1 MRKFCTTLIISSLSL
16 FAYAQKE
23 TNTLAV
29 VGSMV
34 QANAK
39 PVAETP
45 EQARKQLIESLVA
58 LKKTLGIPASEN
70 DVFKGSIQE
79 FKDFIKT
86 TQESI
91 DVRLQALGKDDVND
105 KLQMKEIHDCISS
118 LNILK
123 SAACLTDKSSG
134 TYVKQ
139 NDLDGREIV
148 AYNMIELKDNARYGF
163 TEAYREGY
171 ARIKKDQV
179 YGFLNYCGDETITC
193 QYEAAQPFNN
203 GRALV
208 KKVNWFYV
216 DANNKESEMLA
227 NVVDAISLK
236 YGVSIARFVD
246 NKYALIDNRYDVTK
260 ATISEKYDEI
270 TPMKGTE
277 LYKIRMGSRI
287 GLMTIRGE
295 VKLDAAYENI
305 ETTNM
310 AHIYRI
316 IQNGKIGFMNND
328 WRVQFVPTFDEV
340 GDVDKNGIALAKE
353 NGKFRMI
360 SFKTYLKSDLYNQ
373 ISTFGDNKVTVY
385 QGDGGLYGLLGTD
398 FKEVLTPQYFSI
410 GALNNFGLAEACK
423 LEKKCGFVN
432 EKGIEVVTPIYDEVR
447 QFNQHGLVVVS
458 EIVKDCNKSKNCKTD
473 IVYNRYG
480 QVIIAKAMENEF
492 NSMKI
497 RYELDTI
504 LHSNKFSVVKMT
516 IDDKPE
522 GFHLVDAKSFRL
534 ITAVPYNA
542 ITPYDANG
550 ILRVKK
556 ADKWGMIDTLGTIIL
571 VPTYKEI
578 KKGSEG
584 YYAVKNEEGKYG
596 FIDKKSK
603 FVIPFEYDDVKF
615 FRKGYCVVSKGKD
628 KWGLIN
634 HFNAKTIPTYFKSV
648 IVKESSYELMDEKG
662 DVYIVDDKGECQIQN
677 CAKFEE
683 IRKKANA
690 TTTK

>member
-1 MRKFCTTLIISSLSL
+1 MRKFCTTLIISSVTL
-16 FAYAQKE
+16 FAFAQKE

-34 QANAK
+34 QTNAK
-39 PVAETP
+39 PIAETP

-79 FKDFIKT
+79 FKDFVKT
-86 TQESI
+86 THESI
-91 DVRLQALGKDDVND
+91 DLRLQALGKDDVND
-105 KLQMKEIHDCISS
+105 RLQMKEIHDCISS

-123 SAACLTDKSSG
+123 SASCLTDKNSG

-148 AYNMIELKDNARYGF
+148 AYNMTELKDNARYGYL
-163 TEAYREGY
+163 EAYREGY

-193 QYEAAQPFNN
+193 QYEAAQPFSN

-208 KKVNWFYV
+208 KKVNWYYI
-216 DANNKESEMLA
+216 DANNKESEILV
-227 NVVDAISLK
+227 NVQDVISLK
-236 YGVSIARFVD
+236 YGISIARFTD
-246 NKYALIDNRYDVTK
+246 NKFALIDNRYDVTK
-260 ATISEKYDEI
+260 AAISEKYDEI
-270 TPMKGTE
+270 TQMKGTD
-277 LYKIRMGSRI
+277 LFKIRVGSRI

-305 ETTNM
+305 EATNL

-316 IQNGKIGFMNND
+316 TQNGKIGFMNND

-353 NGKFRMI
+353 AGKYRMI
-360 SFKTYLKSDLYNQ
+360 SFKTYQRSDLYNI
-373 ISTFGDNKVTVY
+373 ISTFGDNKVTTY
-385 QGDGGLYGLLGTD
+385 QGEGGLYGLLGTD
-398 FKEVLTPQYFSI
+398 FKEVVTPQYFSI
-410 GALNNFGLAEACK
+410 GAFNSMGLAEACK
-423 LEKKCGFVN
+423 LEKKCGFLN
-432 EKGIEVVTPIYDEVR
+432 DKGIEVVTPIYDEVG
-447 QFNQHGLVVVS
+447 QFNSHGLVVVT

-473 IVYNRYG
+473 IVYNKYG

-497 RYELDTI
+497 RYDLDTI
-504 LHSNKFSVVKMT
+504 LHSNKFAVVKMS

-522 GFHLVDAKSFRL
+522 GFHLVDAKTYRL
-534 ITAVPYNA
+534 ITTTPYNA
-542 ITPYDANG
+542 ISPYDANG

-556 ADKWGMIDTLGTIIL
+556 ADKWGMIDTIGTIIL

-584 YYAVKNEEGKYG
+584 YYAAKNDEGKYG

-603 FVIPFEYDDVKF
+603 FVVPFEYDDVKF

-648 IVKESSYELMDEKG
+648 IVKEATYELMDDKG

-677 CAKFEE
+677 CTKFEE

-690 TTTK
+690 ITTK

>member
-1 MRKFCTTLIISSLSL
+1 MRKFCATFLLSS
-16 FAYAQKE
+16 FALLANAQKE

-34 QANAK
+34 QVNAK
-39 PVAETP
+39 PITETP
-45 EQARKQLIESLVA
+45 EQARKQLIESLLA
-58 LKKTLGIPASEN
+58 LKKSLGIETSNSE
-70 DVFKGSIQE
+70 VIKGSLQE
-79 FKDFIKT
+79 FVDFIKT
-86 TQESI
+86 TKESI
-91 DVRLQALGKDDVND
+91 DLRLQTLNKDDVND

-123 SAACLTDKSSG
+123 SAACLNDKNTG
-134 TYVKQ
+134 VYVKQ
-139 NDLDGREIV
+139 NDLEGREIV
-148 AYNMIELKDNARYGF
+148 AYNISELKDNARYGYL
-163 TEAYREGY
+163 EAFNEGY

-179 YGFLNYCGDETITC
+179 YGFLNYCGDEIITC

-208 KKVNWFYV
+208 KKVNWYYV
-216 DANNKESEMLA
+216 DANNKESEILA
-227 NVVDAISLK
+227 NVTDVIALK
-236 YGVSIARFVD
+236 YGISIARFID
-246 NKYALIDNRYDVTK
+246 NKFALIDNRYDMTK
-260 ATISEKYDEI
+260 AAISEKYDEI
-270 TPMKGTE
+270 TPMKGTD
-277 LYKIRMGSRI
+277 LFKIRIGSRI

-295 VKLDAAYENI
+295 VKLDASYDNI
-305 ETTNM
+305 EQTNM
-310 AHIYRI
+310 SHIYRI
-316 IQNGKIGFMNND
+316 LQNGKIGFMNND

-353 NGKFRMI
+353 GGKYRMI
-360 SFKTYLKSDLYNQ
+360 SFKTYQRSDLYNQ
-373 ISTFGDNKVTVY
+373 IATFGDNKVTVY
-385 QGDGGLYGLLGTD
+385 QGEGGLYGLLGTD

-410 GALNNFGLAEACK
+410 NSFNKFGLAEACK

-432 EKGIEVVTPIYDEVR
+432 ENGIEVITPVYDEVGK
-447 QFNQHGLVVVS
+447 FNNYGLVVVT
-458 EIVKDCNKSKNCKTD
+458 EITKDCNKSKNCKTD
-473 IVYNRYG
+473 IVYNKSG
-480 QVIIAKAMENEF
+480 QVIIAKATENEF
-492 NSMKI
+492 GSMKI
-497 RYELDTI
+497 RYELDTV
-504 LHSNKFSVVKMT
+504 LHSNKFAVVKMF
-516 IDDKPE
+516 IDEKPD
-522 GFHLVDAKSFRL
+522 GFHLVDAKTYRMVTS
-534 ITAVPYNA
+534 TSYNA
-542 ITPYDANG
+542 ISPYDVNG

-584 YYAVKNEEGKYG
+584 YYAVRNEEGKFG

-615 FRKGYCVVSKGKD
+615 FRKGYCVVQKGKD

-648 IVKESSYELMDEKG
+648 IVKESSYELMDDKG

-683 IRKKANA
+683 IRKKAN
-690 TTTK
+690 TITK

>member
-1 MRKFCTTLIISSLSL
+1 MRKFCTTLIISSVTL
-16 FAYAQKE
+16 FAFAQKE

-34 QANAK
+34 QTNAK

-91 DVRLQALGKDDVND
+91 DLRLQALSKDDVND
-105 KLQMKEIHDCISS
+105 RLQMKEIHDCISS

-123 SAACLTDKSSG
+123 SASCLTDKNSG

-148 AYNMIELKDNARYGF
+148 AYNMTELKDNARYGYL
-163 TEAYREGY
+163 EAYREGY

-179 YGFLNYCGDETITC
+179 YGFLNYCGDEVITC

-208 KKVNWFYV
+208 KKVNWYYI
-216 DANNKESEMLA
+216 DANNKESEILV
-227 NVVDAISLK
+227 NVQDVISLK
-236 YGVSIARFVD
+236 YGISIARFID
-246 NKYALIDNRYDVTK
+246 NKFALIDNRYDVTK
-260 ATISEKYDEI
+260 AAISEKYDEI
-270 TPMKGTE
+270 TQMKGTD
-277 LYKIRMGSRI
+277 LFKIRVGSRI

-305 ETTNM
+305 EATNL

-316 IQNGKIGFMNND
+316 TQNGKIGFMNND

-353 NGKFRMI
+353 AGKYRMI
-360 SFKTYLKSDLYNQ
+360 SFKTYQRSDLYNQ
-373 ISTFGDNKVTVY
+373 ILTFGDNKVTTY
-385 QGDGGLYGLLGTD
+385 QGEGGLWGLLGTD
-398 FKEVLTPQYFSI
+398 FKEVVTPQYFSI
-410 GALNNFGLAEACK
+410 GAFNSLGLAEACK
-423 LEKKCGFVN
+423 LEKKCGFLN
-432 EKGIEVVTPIYDEVR
+432 DKGIEVVTPIYDEVG
-447 QFNQHGLVVVS
+447 QFNSHGLVVVT

-473 IVYNRYG
+473 IVYNKYG

-497 RYELDTI
+497 RYELDTT
-504 LHSNKFSVVKMT
+504 LHSNKFAVVKMS

-522 GFHLVDAKSFRL
+522 GFHLVDAKTYRL
-534 ITAVPYNA
+534 ITNTPYNA
-542 ITPYDANG
+542 ISPYDANG

-556 ADKWGMIDTLGTIIL
+556 ADKWGMIDTIGTIIL

-584 YYAVKNEEGKYG
+584 YYAAKNDEGKYG

-603 FVIPFEYDDVKF
+603 FVVPFEYDDVKF

-648 IVKESSYELMDEKG
+648 VVKESSYELMDDKG

-690 TTTK
+690 ITTK

>member
-1 MRKFCTTLIISSLSL
+1 MRKFCTTLIISSVTF
-16 FAYAQKE
+16 FAFAQKE

-34 QANAK
+34 QTNAK

-91 DVRLQALGKDDVND
+91 DLRLQALGKDDVND
-105 KLQMKEIHDCISS
+105 RLQMKEIHDCISS

-123 SAACLTDKSSG
+123 SASCLTDKNSG

-148 AYNMIELKDNARYGF
+148 AYNMTELKDNARYGYL
-163 TEAYREGY
+163 EAYREGY

-179 YGFLNYCGDETITC
+179 YGFLNYCGDEVITC

-208 KKVNWFYV
+208 KKVNWYYI
-216 DANNKESEMLA
+216 DANNKESEILA
-227 NVVDAISLK
+227 NVQDVISLK
-236 YGVSIARFVD
+236 YGISIARFTD
-246 NKYALIDNRYDVTK
+246 NKFALIDNRYDVTK
-260 ATISEKYDEI
+260 AAISEKYDEI
-270 TPMKGTE
+270 TQMKGTE
-277 LYKIRMGSRI
+277 LYKIRVGSRI

-305 ETTNM
+305 ELTNM

-316 IQNGKIGFMNND
+316 TQNGKIGFMNND

-353 NGKFRMI
+353 GGKYRMI
-360 SFKTYLKSDLYNQ
+360 SFKTYQKSDLYNQ
-373 ISTFGDNKVTVY
+373 ISTFGDNKVTTY
-385 QGDGGLYGLLGTD
+385 QGEGGLYGLLGTD
-398 FKEVLTPQYFSI
+398 FKEIVTPQYFSI
-410 GALNNFGLAEACK
+410 SAFNSSGLVEACK
-423 LEKKCGFVN
+423 LEKKCGFLN
-432 EKGIEVVTPIYDEVR
+432 DKGIEVITPIYDEVG
-447 QFNQHGLVVVS
+447 QFNSLGLVVVT

-473 IVYNRYG
+473 IVYNKYG

-497 RYELDTI
+497 RYELDTT
-504 LHSNKFSVVKMT
+504 LHSNKFAVVKMT
-516 IDDKPE
+516 IDEKPE
-522 GFHLVDAKSFRL
+522 GFHLVDAKTYRL
-534 ITAVPYNA
+534 ITAIPYNA
-542 ITPYDANG
+542 ISPFDVNG

-556 ADKWGMIDTLGTIIL
+556 ADKWGMIDTIGTVIL

-578 KKGSEG
+578 KKGTEG

-648 IVKESSYELMDEKG
+648 IVKESSYELMDDKG

-677 CAKFEE
+677 CTKFEE

-690 TTTK
+690 VTAK